1 MKKRSLLP
9 LFLFSMIGLAVFF
22 VNMDIRSHF
31 HRFVKTKDN
40 IVLYD
45 KQHKKVA
52 TLYQGLT
59 FDLEEKSKNNTY
71 FKLNSLPY
79 YVYYKDVEKETKKK
93 QKEKKNYLVF
103 NQNIKV
109 AKNTVF
115 YSLDNQRKIK
125 LKKEMSIPIEYVDD
139 QYYYVNYLDNLLKV
153 KKKDGKLMEKK
164 NTNKKEASYVSIL
177 HYEKIEENRKDNN
190 SVESKVV
197 EEQLET
203 LDRLGYY
210 LISIRA
216 IARN

>member
-79 YVYYKDVEKETKKK
+79 YVYYKDVEKETKKR
-93 QKEKKNYLVF
+93 
-103 NQNIKV
+103 
-109 AKNTVF
+109 
-115 YSLDNQRKIK
+115 D
-125 LKKEMSIPIEYVDD
+125 EY
-139 QYYYVNYLDNLLKV
+139 
-153 KKKDGKLMEKK
+153 
-164 NTNKKEASYVSIL
+164 TN
-177 HYEKIEENRKDNN
+177 
-190 SVESKVV
+190 
-197 EEQLET
+197 
-203 LDRLGYY
+203 
-210 LISIRA
+210 
-216 IARN
+216 